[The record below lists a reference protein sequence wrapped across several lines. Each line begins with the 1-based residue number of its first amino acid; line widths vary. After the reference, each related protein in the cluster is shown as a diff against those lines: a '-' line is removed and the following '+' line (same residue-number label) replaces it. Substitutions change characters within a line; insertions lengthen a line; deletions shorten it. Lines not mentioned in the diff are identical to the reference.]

1 MCGGQVQDLG
11 PGSRPVTGP
20 APHQLGA
27 RCQPASPEQ
36 PHGTASHA
44 RTILSALAP
53 SPPRLLPPLPP
64 KDPARLEG
72 RRGWVA
78 ARLLRSCVPS
88 GAAFRIPLVACG
100 QEAPRSLR
108 GHPAEMPR
116 TLVRARRPERRCP
129 LPLGTLPH
137 PHLPCPPGGRGLC
150 LWEGTAGWGAAGGPR
165 ARRQTVPWGRF
176 LVPPAIKTEIYIYIT
191 YTYLKSES
199 RGHVGRIGGQ
209 EKRGPA
215 SQARGCSPAKPGTAA
230 SAVSNLR
237 SASAWV

>member
-1 MCGGQVQDLG
+1 M
-11 PGSRPVTGP
+11 TGP

-72 RRGWVA
+72 RRGWEA

-129 LPLGTLPH
+129 LPLGTLPSSS
-137 PHLPCPPGGRGLC
+137 PALSSWWPRAVSVGGN
-150 LWEGTAGWGAAGGPR
+150 GWVGGQLGGPR
-165 ARRQTVPWGRF
+165 ARTQTVPWGRF
-176 LVPPAIKTEIYIYIT
+176 LVPPAIKIERYIYIT